1 MFGPVSCAS
10 YFRLTFCLRHVFSAI
25 LVHVVGFAPG
35 TAPGP
40 DASDGV
46 ADFPLMYGIEP
57 KKKRL
62 KEQDLFENNS
72 QISSIDFLQPRP
84 VSTGLGLSLD
94 NTRMASTGDSPL
106 VSLIGQDVDLEL
118 QRQDEDIE
126 KFLKVQVWITIL
138 F

>member
-1 MFGPVSCAS
+1 MLFFV
-10 YFRLTFCLRHVFSAI
+10 I
-25 LVHVVGFAPG
+25 LVHVVGFAPD
-35 TAPGP
+35 TAPAT
-40 DASDGV
+40 DASDGA
-46 ADFPLMYGIEP
+46 ADFHWMYGLEA

-72 QISSIDFLQPRP
+72 QISSIDFLQARP

-106 VSLIGQDVDLEL
+106 VSLIGDDIDHEL
-118 QRQDEDIE
+118 QQQDEDIE
-126 KFLKVQVWITIL
+126 KFLKIQVRINIL

>member
-1 MFGPVSCAS
+1 MLDSNILLP
-10 YFRLTFCLRHVFSAI
+10 HVFSVI

-46 ADFPLMYGIEP
+46 ADIHWMYGIEP

-106 VSLIGQDVDLEL
+106 VSLIGDDIDREL
-118 QRQDEDIE
+118 RRQDDDIE
-126 KFLKVQVWITIL
+126 KFLKVQVWICIL
-138 F
+138 L